1 VQHDGSGWRC
11 LVAAALAVMCAGS
24 FAGRCHRRFAAAPF
38 ESSGPQAD
46 YRSTSKRM
54 AAMSSLEGTASSREP
69 FQHRNTW
76 RKLGV
81 ISDDFDYQYSQV
93 LND

>member
-1 VQHDGSGWRC
+1 MQHDGSGWRC
-11 LVAAALAVMCAGS
+11 LVAAALAVMFAGS

-69 FQHRNTW
+69 FQYRNTW

-81 ISDDFDYQYSQV
+81 IRDDFG
-93 LND
+93 